1 MRLIGQG
8 FGILATIAGIA
19 LPVFKKKWQMLVM
32 SIANNVFCG
41 LNLVFLNEIGSG
53 IFLFI
58 VAAAQAIVNLIH
70 ALRDTDSRLFE
81 KILFVVL
88 YLGLGF
94 YGMFTSPNYIAGPG
108 FNFRNLQELLPIVAA
123 MMNMLFVFS
132 KGEKTARIFF
142 ILCNALWLVYNSIIG
157 SSVLIGSAF
166 SVVTGLIA
174 LFGYGRK
181 KTAA

>member
-1 MRLIGQG
+1 MMRLIGQA

-32 SIANNVFCG
+32 SICNNIFCG
-41 LNLVFLNEIGSG
+41 LNLIFLNEIGSG

-58 VAAAQAIVNLIH
+58 VAAVQAIVNLIH
-70 ALRDTDSRLFE
+70 ALHDTESKLPE
-81 KILFVVL
+81 KIIFVAL

-108 FNFRNLQELLPIVAA
+108 FNIHNLQELLPIAGA
-123 MMNMLFVFS
+123 SMNMLFVFS
-132 KGEKTARIFF
+132 RKEKTARLFF
-142 ILCNALWLVYNSIIG
+142 VLCNALWLIYNIMIG

-166 SVVTGLIA
+166 SVITGLA
-174 LFGYGRK
+174 SLFGYEK
-181 KTAA
+181 KKAA